1 MSFSSKISA
10 VEKSQRVVYFK
21 RRLIHPENVSFLS
34 ERGRW
39 CTRGP
44 AEGVGAGYV
53 PSHSFPLPRSLFRKS
68 HYGGRPCQTG
78 GVSQVNICLEGG
90 ERGGGGCS
98 SPSPENGACWL
109 GPCCCECGGVVTH
122 T

>member
-39 CTRGP
+39 RKRGP

-90 ERGGGGCS
+90 GGWGGGGAPAPVQRMGPAGWVGVAVS
-98 SPSPENGACWL
+98 VGAS
-109 GPCCCECGGVVTH
+109 
-122 T
+122 